1 MENGK
6 LRMKN
11 KFCFSNFQFSIF
23 NYQLNKKNMIQ
34 EKSLAFAVR
43 IVKLCKLLAEN
54 KKEYVLSKQLLRSGT
69 AIGALARE
77 AEHAQSKAD
86 FLNKMNVS
94 LKEANETLYWLIL
107 LKETEYLSQSEF
119 QSIYTDAEE
128 LLKILVS
135 IVKTT
140 KTKLNR

>member
-1 MENGK
+1 
-6 LRMKN
+6 
-11 KFCFSNFQFSIF
+11 
-23 NYQLNKKNMIQ
+23 MIQ
-34 EKSLAFAVR
+34 EKSLAFAIR
-43 IVKLCKLLAEN
+43 IVKLYKLLAEN

-69 AIGALARE
+69 AIGALTRE
-77 AEHAQSKAD
+77 GEHAQSKAD
-86 FLNKMNVS
+86 FLNKMNIA

-107 LKETEYLSQSEF
+107 LKKTEYLSQLEF

-140 KTKLNR
+140 KAKLNK

>member
-1 MENGK
+1 
-6 LRMKN
+6 
-11 KFCFSNFQFSIF
+11 
-23 NYQLNKKNMIQ
+23 MIQ
-34 EKSLAFAVR
+34 EKSLVFAVR
-43 IVKLCKLLAEN
+43 IVKLYKILAEN
-54 KKEYVLSKQLLRSGT
+54 KKEYVLSKQVLRSGT

-86 FLNKMNVS
+86 FLNKMNIG

-107 LKETEYLSQSEF
+107 LKETEYLSQMEF
-119 QSIYTDAEE
+119 QSIYADAEE
-128 LLKILVS
+128 LVKILVS